1 MQAAGVKTM
10 AKRGRPKSGEEPN
23 TKAVKISRK
32 LATRAARVAEFDG
45 KALSDYLDE
54 VLEAQVN
61 KDFGRVVRETDPARK
76 KGGE

>member
-1 MQAAGVKTM
+1 MQAVGVKSM
-10 AKRGRPKSGEEPN
+10 AKRGRPKSDAEPN
-23 TKAVKISRK
+23 TKAVKIDRK

-45 KALSDYLDE
+45 KSLSDYLNE
-54 VLEAQVN
+54 VIEAQVN